1 MRVQLV
7 SVGPATPKR
16 RIVVKR
22 LPAMIGRSPDAQV
35 RVSDP
40 WVSRRHCEIDR
51 DDGALVVRD
60 LGSKHGTFVNGER
73 TGTAPL
79 LPGDRLT
86 IGATSLEILYRCRKK
101 ARLAASRAEEIASH
115 S

>member
-1 MRVQLV
+1 M
-7 SVGPATPKR
+7 
-16 RIVVKR
+16 KR
-22 LPAMIGRSPDAQV
+22 LPAVIGRSREAQV

-51 DDGALVVRD
+51 AEETLVVRD

-73 TGTAPL
+73 TGVAYL

-86 IGATSLEILYRCRKK
+86 IGATSLRIVYRCRKK
-101 ARLAASRAEEIASH
+101 SRVPAGREHEVVGPS
-115 S
+115 

>member
-1 MRVQLV
+1 V
-7 SVGPATPKR
+7 SVDPATPKR

-22 LPAMIGRSPDAQV
+22 LPAVIGRSREAQV

-51 DDGALVVRD
+51 AEETLVVRD

-73 TGTAPL
+73 TGVAYL

-86 IGATSLEILYRCRKK
+86 IGATSLRIVYRCRKK
-101 ARLAASRAEEIASH
+101 SRVPAGREHEVVGPS
-115 S
+115 

>member
-1 MRVQLV
+1 MRVRLV
-7 SVGPATPKR
+7 SVDPATPR
-16 RIVVKR
+16 WSIVVKR
-22 LPAMIGRSPDAQV
+22 LPVLIGRSSDAQV

-40 WVSRRHCEIDR
+40 WVSRRHCEIDQAE
-51 DDGALVVRD
+51 GTLVVRD

-73 TGTAPL
+73 TGVAQL

-86 IGATSLEILYRCRKK
+86 IGATSLEIVYRCRKK
-101 ARLAASRAEEIASH
+101 TRVPAGREQEIASP

>member
-1 MRVQLV
+1 V
-7 SVGPATPKR
+7 SVDPATPKR

-22 LPAMIGRSPDAQV
+22 LPAMIGRSADAQV
-35 RVSDP
+35 HVSDP

-51 DDGALVVRD
+51 ADGTLVVRD
-60 LGSKHGTFVNGER
+60 LGSKHGTFVNGQR
-73 TGTAPL
+73 AGTAEL

-86 IGATSLEILYRCRKK
+86 IGATSLEILYRCRRK
-101 ARLAASRAEEIASH
+101 ARLAASRGHEVASR

>member
-1 MRVQLV
+1 MRVRLV
-7 SVGPATPKR
+7 SVDPATPKR

-22 LPAMIGRSPDAQV
+22 LPAVIGRSSDAQV
-35 RVSDP
+35 RVTDP

-51 DDGALVVRD
+51 ADGTLVVRD

-73 TGTAPL
+73 TGVAHL

-86 IGATSLEILYRCRKK
+86 IGATSLEILYRCRK
-101 ARLAASRAEEIASH
+101 RGRVAAGREPEIASP